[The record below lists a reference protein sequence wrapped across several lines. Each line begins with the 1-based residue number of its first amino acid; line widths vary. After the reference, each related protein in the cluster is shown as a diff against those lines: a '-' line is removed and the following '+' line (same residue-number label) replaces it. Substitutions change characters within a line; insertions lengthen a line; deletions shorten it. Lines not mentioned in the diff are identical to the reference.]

1 MKMSMDDLTNL
12 VFETALEL
20 VPLWRFSLER
30 RYSFCCI

>member
-20 VPLWRFSLER
+20 VATSHNGGSL
-30 RYSFCCI
+30 